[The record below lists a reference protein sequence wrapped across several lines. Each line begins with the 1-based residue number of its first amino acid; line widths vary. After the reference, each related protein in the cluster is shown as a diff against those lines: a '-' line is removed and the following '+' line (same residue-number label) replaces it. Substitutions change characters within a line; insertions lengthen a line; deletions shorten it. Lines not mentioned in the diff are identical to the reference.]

1 MAIKIYKPTSPGRR
15 FQTSLDFEEITRST
29 PEKSLT
35 RGKNRSGGR
44 NVNGRITLRHR
55 GGVFNTRIPHED
67 TKETENKEG
76 VWL

>member
-1 MAIKIYKPTSPGRR
+1 MAIKTYKPTSPGRR

-35 RGKNRSGGR
+35 SGKNRSGGR

-55 GGVFNTRIPHED
+55 TRLRHRQAPR
-67 TKETENKEG
+67 
-76 VWL
+76 